1 MSQRTHNHRQKT
13 QPPISG
19 RAKDPNQDKSIP
31 QTEVK
36 MKEELDEIL
45 KDIVGDIEEDVDGK
59 DEKKEHANAEL
70 DRE

>member
-1 MSQRTHNHRQKT
+1 
-13 QPPISG
+13 
-19 RAKDPNQDKSIP
+19 
-31 QTEVK
+31 